1 LASDEKVF
9 SKLTLEGY
17 SLVLLPWITPLKN
30 ESIATYAK
38 RMAEPIKEPLPI
50 IIGLS
55 FGGMISIEI
64 AKLIPVKQLIIIS
77 SIKTKA
83 ELPLWMKLCG
93 LLQLNKIVPLKQYK
107 FLEPI
112 QNKRLGVTNQEER
125 ALANYYRNNF
135 SMPILHWSINQ
146 ILNWQNATIAAPL
159 THIHGSI
166 DKMFPI
172 QKISNCIVIEG
183 GGHFMIMNRAKEV
196 STEIKKAIENMN

>member
-9 SKLTLEGY
+9 SKLALAGY
-17 SLVLLPWITPLKN
+17 TLVLLPWIMPIKN
-30 ESIATYAK
+30 ESIASYAK
-38 RMAEPIKEPLPI
+38 RMVEPVKEPLPI

-55 FGGMISIEI
+55 FGGMMSIEI

-83 ELPLWMKLCG
+83 ELPLWMKICG
-93 LLQLNKIVPLKQYK
+93 LLRLNKVIPLKQYK

-135 SMPILHWSINQ
+135 STPILHWSINQ
-146 ILNWQNATIAAPL
+146 ILNWQNTTIAAPL
-159 THIHGSI
+159 THIHGSS

-172 QKISNCIVIEG
+172 QKINNCVVVEG
-183 GGHFMIMNRAKEV
+183 GGHFMVMNKAAEV
-196 STEIKKAIENMN
+196 SAYIKKAIEDLG